1 MLLAVL
7 GGELDFLMSS
17 ILKMLADRCMVKWL
31 SKLNGHVM
39 SFCMLQFQFQPCM
52 LRCRFLALHCVTL
65 HWHSIPYLAP
75 VYVRE

>member
-7 GGELDFLMSS
+7 GDELDFLMSS

-39 SFCMLQFQFQPCM
+39 SFCMLQSQFQPRM
-52 LRCRFLALHCVTL
+52 LRCRFVALHCVTL
-65 HWHSIPYLAP
+65 IGT
-75 VYVRE
+75 VYRI

>member
-1 MLLAVL
+1 MYMLLAVL

-31 SKLNGHVM
+31 GKLNGHVM
-39 SFCMLQFQFQPCM
+39 SFCMLQFQPRM
-52 LRCRFLALHCVTL
+52 LRCRILALHCVTL